1 MGKAIQLLREVA
13 PSASLIAQLINPSN
27 PAARRLLADN
37 PEIERLVG
45 VKLIVVEAS
54 SPDQLESA
62 FDTAVNQ
69 SAEAINID
77 TDPLTFVHS
86 AGSWLWR
93 RAIDCQRYIC
103 SGNMCWTAGS

>member
-1 MGKAIQLLREVA
+1 VA

-86 AGSWLWR
+86 AEVVALAAR
-93 RAIDCQRYIC
+93 YRLPAIYLQRQYVLD
-103 SGNMCWTAGS
+103 SGL